1 MKDNGSQ
8 VNFKEEE
15 HLHGK
20 MDRNMKDNIWKEKD
34 KVLANIFSKM
44 GVFTKV
50 DGKTEFSP
58 VRGDF
63 ELNMIK

>member
-8 VNFKEEE
+8 VNFKVKEY
-15 HLHGK
+15 LHGK
-20 MDRNMKDNIWKEKD
+20 MDRNMKGNIQKEKD
-34 KVLANIFSKM
+34 KDLANIFSKM

-58 VRGDF
+58 VRGYF
-63 ELNMIK
+63 EISMIK